1 MPYLD
6 PQDKKA
12 WRQRYRERQH
22 DILRQLY
29 EWEGS
34 PLPPRLQ
41 VSYPERLRRA
51 EERRRLAEER
61 QQRRARNRQ
70 CRQCQQPA
78 APRRRHCSD
87 ACAES
92 GRQLRERARYRRR
105 AHDRT
110 LARRLVESLMPPQLE
125 YVGERCLLLSWRKLQ
140 IFSALQ
146 NAGASGL
153 SLVEILSAVW
163 QRGPVWRQLP
173 AVKPNTIL
181 VHLRQLNVLL
191 AETNLRIGSNG
202 RASARRW
209 HLERRP

>member
-1 MPYLD
+1 V
-6 PQDKKA
+6 
-12 WRQRYRERQH
+12 RYPMTDMNAQPIR
-22 DILRQLY
+22 
-29 EWEGS
+29 
-34 PLPPRLQ
+34 PPR
-41 VSYPERLRRA
+41 R
-51 EERRRLAEER
+51 
-61 QQRRARNRQ
+61 
-70 CRQCQQPA
+70 
-78 APRRRHCSD
+78 
-87 ACAES
+87 
-92 GRQLRERARYRRR
+92 
-105 AHDRT
+105 
-110 LARRLVESLMPPQLE
+110 PPQLE
-125 YVGERCLLLSWRKLQ
+125 YVGERCLSPSWRKLQ

-191 AETNLRIGSNG
+191 AETNLRIGSSG